1 MQVGGGV
8 EIVRTSLRPAGDNYT
23 MSPDEFDSLCSGVKR
38 VDAISFTSLHAL
50 IVRVRFTT
58 PGIFQLRND
67 ITHVDVNEL
76 VFKCF
81 IIQEGGEELDPNSHI
96 PTHMITKA
104 LYAVT
109 GFLSSDK
116 THDKKSLTNREA
128 DNEYNTQK
136 SIYDKTKNMK
146 NPICPN
152 ALGLFKFDMGEF
164 NRYFAS
170 KSKSQ
175 FSSNSVFTY
184 LGEQVSKA
192 PGRRRIGILV
202 MEAIPSNYYALAEY
216 RRYPEYTTM
225 CIHSSALFCISFALA
240 GFILTDAHLENWMVT
255 KTTKTADGT
264 ADVFALDVDKAINID
279 SLATLSE
286 YAKKTRQ
293 LYIDDSELLPE
304 SLKTLGG
311 FVKTIVETVRA
322 VRDIQ
327 KSNAEWPI
335 QLIHKLFVLGAISE
349 CLINLWGHEAL
360 FKIDTGIL
368 ILVECKI
375 GVILGKVYANE
386 KGEDD
391 VNFHKMSD
399 ILTIDLDLDKYLTG
413 VAYDEISHIRSNL
426 GMVSKYIAERT
437 APRTHTG
444 SHGGSSATR
453 KPIKPIIRR
462 QYKTNRYRRGKKGKK
477 SLKPKYLKRN
487 RRSS

>member
-8 EIVRTSLRPAGDNYT
+8 EIVRSSGGRPDTYT
-23 MSPDEFDSLCSGVKR
+23 MSPDEFDSLCSVVNR

-81 IIQEGGEELDPNSHI
+81 IIQEGGEEPDPNPHI

-136 SIYDKTKNMK
+136 SIYNKTKNMK

-170 KSKSQ
+170 KSQ
-175 FSSNSVFTY
+175 FSSNSVFQY
-184 LGEQVSKA
+184 LGGQVSKA

-255 KTTKTADGT
+255 KTAGET
-264 ADVFALDVDKAINID
+264 ADVFALDVDNAINID
-279 SLATLSE
+279 LLATLSD
-286 YAKKTRQ
+286 YAQKTRQ
-293 LYIDDSELLPE
+293 LYIDERESLPE
-304 SLKTLGG
+304 YLKTPSR
-311 FVKTIVETVRA
+311 FVKTILDTVTA
-322 VRDIQ
+322 VRDRDIQ
-327 KSNAEWPI
+327 NPNDKWPI
-335 QLIHKLFVLGAISE
+335 HLIHKLFVLGAISE
-349 CLINLWGHEAL
+349 CLINLWGHKAFGKL
-360 FKIDTGIL
+360 DTYIFSL
-368 ILVECKI
+368 IECKI
-375 GVILGKVYANE
+375 GNILCRVYGNE
-386 KGEDD
+386 
-391 VNFHKMSD
+391 NFYNMLR
-399 ILTIDLDLDKYLTG
+399 ILDIDLDLDTYLRKMSH
-413 VAYDEISHIRSNL
+413 DKDHIRANL
-426 GMVSKYIAERT
+426 HSVSEYIQKRT
-437 APRTHTG
+437 THRPP
-444 SHGGSSATR
+444 GSSGGGGGATR

-462 QYKTNRYRRGKKGKK
+462 QYKTNRYRRSKKGKK
-477 SLKPKYLKRN
+477 TLKPKYLKRN